1 MKAIA
6 KTMSNGELFRFAWV
20 AVRQALENVQKRDRT
35 DSSVIEQLRDQEKE
49 LKALMEES
57 FMAVMAPND

>member
-1 MKAIA
+1 LKAIA